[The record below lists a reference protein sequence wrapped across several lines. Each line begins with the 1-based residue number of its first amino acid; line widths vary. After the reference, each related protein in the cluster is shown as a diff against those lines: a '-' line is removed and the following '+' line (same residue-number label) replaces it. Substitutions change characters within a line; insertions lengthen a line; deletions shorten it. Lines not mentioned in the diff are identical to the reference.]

1 MNLQLQQA
9 LQILK
14 QKRDQLMGNIDQ
26 MGQQMM
32 TPQGRQEGMDL
43 AMKMVTGGM
52 TMPKTSLANEA
63 LYGQRD
69 KIARLLNPKNLGYIR
84 RSNKRRKYNTR
95 LVFPFK
101 YSETYRK
108 RKRYSRES

>member
-1 MNLQLQQA
+1 
-9 LQILK
+9 
-14 QKRDQLMGNIDQ
+14 MGNIDQ

-84 RSNKRRKYNTR
+84 EGVIRGGNTIQDWSSLSNIAKLIEKGKDTPENLRSAMELLKMIGLIK
-95 LVFPFK
+95 
-101 YSETYRK
+101 
-108 RKRYSRES
+108 